1 MDILLTYV
9 FKALILP
16 PASLIILA
24 ICGLLISKK
33 RKKLGNIIITTSIS
47 ALCILSVPLVATFL
61 ASSQESHKALQLSQ
75 LEQSHAQA
83 IIVLGGGI
91 RPFAPEYDN
100 KAVILNK
107 VFDRLRYAVRLSK
120 KTELPILVSG
130 GTVLNKASPTEAILI
145 QDTLVNDFHLKAKW
159 LEDKSRNTAENAQF
173 SYNLLK
179 KEKISRVIL
188 VTHALHMARAVE
200 QFQKVGFTVTPAPTT
215 FHSYPVQMTVLDF
228 IPSASAL
235 KLSSNALHE
244 LFGRWWYQLRY

>member
-1 MDILLTYV
+1 MDILLTYI

-24 ICGLLISKK
+24 IGGLLISKK
-33 RKKLGNIIITTSIS
+33 REKLGNIIITISI
-47 ALCILSVPLVATFL
+47 AVLCILSVPLVATFL
-61 ASSQESHKALQLSQ
+61 ASSQESHKAFQIKQ
-75 LEQSHAQA
+75 LEQNHVQA

-91 RPFAPEYDN
+91 RPSAPEYGN
-100 KAVILNK
+100 KAVIRNK

-130 GTVLNKASPTEAILI
+130 GKVLNKASPTEAILI

-159 LEDKSRNTAENAQF
+159 LEDKSRNTAENAQY

-200 QFQKVGFTVTPAPTT
+200 QFQKVGFIVTPAPTT
-215 FHSYPVQMTVLDF
+215 FHSYPTQITVLDF
-228 IPSASAL
+228 IPSAPAL
-235 KLSSNALHE
+235 RLSSNALRE
-244 LFGRWWYQLRY
+244 LFGRWWYRLRY